1 MVKLNHVNLFIGV
14 VVMTGCKFRFS
25 IIFDIINWI
34 ISILFVL
41 LGLIFLFVFF
51 DSKSLG
57 DMLYGLF
64 FIALGLILCPL
75 ITKHIKKYKFYRI
88 CKWLIIILFAIYLFF
103 V

>member
-1 MVKLNHVNLFIGV
+1 
-14 VVMTGCKFRFS
+14 MTGCKFRFS

-75 ITKHIKKYKFYRI
+75 IAKHIKKDKFYRI

>member
-14 VVMTGCKFRFS
+14 VVMTDCKFRFS